1 MHPGATGAAGDP
13 LAAIAGRGPRGS
25 VLHVRLPCN
34 KVWPLGAITL
44 AGHVRQ
50 HHPHVRQRLLD
61 LAVLPPA
68 RRRDYLLEEIRA
80 FRPEVI
86 AISWRD
92 IQVFAPHE
100 ADASLENSFNF
111 FYSNSLVKKVL
122 SSFNGLKM
130 VAAYHANLRENLGT
144 VRLLAKNFPD
154 ALILL
159 GGGAFSVFHKQL
171 TPRLPSGVIGVIGEG
186 EQVLDRVL
194 TGTPPATVPAP
205 LRISFHQQGRV
216 TESALSTSPPPLDLA
231 EGAIDYAYIRD
242 IFPQWEAYRGHQ
254 VSVQTKRGCPYRCAY
269 CLYPYI
275 EGTQVSLRPPQRVLD
290 EMEFLHRHLDAR
302 DIWFADAQFLTGR
315 RAVSNAE
322 AILAGIIER
331 GLNIT
336 WSGYVRT
343 SSITPGLADLMV
355 RSGVGDLEVGLASG
369 SQRMVNEMQLG
380 FRMDNLY
387 RGAQNL
393 KQAGYRHKLIL
404 NFSPNM
410 PGETV
415 ASLLETVESYHRF
428 AAIMGEENIY
438 PMIFF
443 IGVQPHT
450 PMEQRLIAE
459 GHLAPD
465 YNPMSLNPWSIKKLL
480 YNPHPLNGPISEACL
495 EAWRDGTEDSGRRVL
510 TALERILRQRH
521 PDLCGEAR
529 PGGPGSLP
537 APPRPAGTGQPA

>member
-1 MHPGATGAAGDP
+1 MTALPSTGT
-13 LAAIAGRGPRGS
+13 RPRRS

-44 AGHVRQ
+44 AGHVRRK
-50 HHPHVRQRLLD
+50 HPEVRQRLLD
-61 LAVLPPA
+61 LAVVPPEK
-68 RRRDYLLEEIRA
+68 RRAYLLDEVRT

-100 ADASLENSFNF
+100 ADDSLENSFNF
-111 FYSNSLVKKVL
+111 FYSNSAVKKVL

-130 VAAYHANLRENLGT
+130 VAAYHANLRENLGY
-144 VRLLAKNFPD
+144 VHLLAKSFPK
-154 ALILL
+154 ASVLL

-171 TPRLPSGVIGVIGEG
+171 TPKLPSRVIGVIGEG
-186 EQVLDRVL
+186 EQVLDAILEGGDPSRLRVSL
-194 TGTPPATVPAP
+194 HNDDQ
-205 LRISFHQQGRV
+205 I
-216 TESALSTSPPPLDLA
+216 TEGAMPPPLDLSDM
-231 EGAIDYAYIRD
+231 AIDYPYIQG
-242 IFPQWEAYRGHQ
+242 IFPQWEEYRGWQ

-275 EGTQVSLRPPQRVLD
+275 EGTQVSLRPPEQVLN
-290 EMEFLHRHLDAR
+290 EMEYLVKNLDAR

-315 RAVSNAE
+315 KALSNAE
-322 AILAGIIER
+322 SILQGIIDR
-331 GLNIT
+331 GLDIT

-343 SSITPGLADLMV
+343 SSITPKLADLMV

-380 FRMDNLY
+380 FKVENLY

-393 KQAGYRHKLIL
+393 KCAGYAHQLIL
-404 NFSPNM
+404 NYSPNM

-415 ASLLETVESYHRF
+415 DSLLETVESYRRF
-428 AAIMGEENIY
+428 VDIMGEGQVF

-450 PMEQRLIAE
+450 PMEKRLIDE
-459 GHLAPD
+459 GHLKAN

-480 YNPHPLNGPISEACL
+480 YNPKPLNDPISEACL

-510 TALERILRQRH
+510 DTLERILKK
-521 PDLCGEAR
+521 GR
-529 PGGPGSLP
+529 PGPHLGRTS
-537 APPRPAGTGQPA
+537 RPQTSTST